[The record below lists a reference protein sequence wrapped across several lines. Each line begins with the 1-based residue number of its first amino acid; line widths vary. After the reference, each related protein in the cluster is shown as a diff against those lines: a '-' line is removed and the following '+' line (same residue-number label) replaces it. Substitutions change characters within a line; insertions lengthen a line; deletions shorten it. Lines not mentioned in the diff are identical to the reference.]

1 MRYQAA
7 LGALCL
13 HVPVS
18 TTGERRA
25 GGLLLHFTSLPGR
38 FGIGD
43 LGPEAHRFVDGIAGA
58 GQRYWQVLPIGP
70 TGLGNSPYSSV
81 STFAGNPL
89 LVSPE
94 GLSDAGLV
102 DGAGL
107 DAIALPD
114 DGRVD
119 YGAVYGRKPVLLR
132 EAAMAFSRR
141 RDPQM
146 RQRYAEFR
154 DREGPLWLDDY
165 SLYVV
170 LKDTHGGRAWNE
182 WDAEL
187 ARRDPAT
194 LARARGEL
202 EEEVET
208 SRVIQFLFFEQW
220 RALRQAAGNLG
231 IEIVGDLPLYMA
243 HDSADV
249 WAHSHLFR
257 LDAGGKP
264 SVVAGVPPDY
274 FSETGQRWGNPIFDW
289 EGMAESGYSWWKA
302 RVRHA
307 LSLFDWLRIDHFRGI
322 AGYWEIPASE
332 PTAVNGQWRPGPA
345 GELLGVLQD
354 ELGELP
360 IIAEDL
366 GVITEDVVA
375 LRSGFGLPGMRVA
388 QFGFDKARDSAMHH
402 PDNYPQNVWA
412 YTGTH
417 DNDTTAGW
425 FWEGNPHRRV
435 WRLDRRRRSLYRS
448 VGGEIPWGLVEM
460 VSRSRAMTS
469 VFPVQDVLGLGT
481 EARMNTP
488 GTTSGNWEWRLR
500 TGQLTDESLER
511 LRELT
516 VATARLR

>member
-1 MRYQAA
+1 
-7 LGALCL
+7 
-13 HVPVS
+13 
-18 TTGERRA
+18 
-25 GGLLLHFTSLPGR
+25 
-38 FGIGD
+38 
-43 LGPEAHRFVDGIAGA
+43 
-58 GQRYWQVLPIGP
+58 
-70 TGLGNSPYSSV
+70 
-81 STFAGNPL
+81 
-89 LVSPE
+89 
-94 GLSDAGLV
+94 
-102 DGAGL
+102 
-107 DAIALPD
+107 
-114 DGRVD
+114 
-119 YGAVYGRKPVLLR
+119 
-132 EAAMAFSRR
+132 
-141 RDPQM
+141 
-146 RQRYAEFR
+146 
-154 DREGPLWLDDY
+154 
-165 SLYVV
+165 
-170 LKDTHGGRAWNE
+170 
-182 WDAEL
+182 
-187 ARRDPAT
+187 
-194 LARARGEL
+194 LARARREL

-220 RALRQAAGNLG
+220 RALRQAAGDLG

-249 WAHSHLFR
+249 WAHPHLFR

-307 LSLFDWLRIDHFRGI
+307 LSLFDWLRIDPFRGI

-345 GELLGVLQD
+345 GELLGVLRD

-366 GVITEDVVA
+366 GMITEDVVA
-375 LRSGFGLPGMRVA
+375 LRGGFGLPGMRVA
-388 QFGFDKARDSAMHH
+388 QFGFDKTRDAAMHH

-425 FWEGNPHRRV
+425 FWEGNPRRRV

-448 VGGEIPWGLVEM
+448 VRGEIPWGLVEL

-488 GTTSGNWEWRLR
+488 GTTIGNWEWRLR
-500 TGQLTDESLER
+500 TGQPTEESLER